1 MYDIS
6 RQNMRKNIQLALIF
20 PNLFAIEEA
29 RIIDIAAM
37 ILVTKN
43 KDPNLPSPRWN
54 LSLKNH
60 VTQELMN
67 CQ

>member
-1 MYDIS
+1 
-6 RQNMRKNIQLALIF
+6 MRRDIQLALIF

-29 RIIDIAAM
+29 RIIDMAAM

-43 KDPNLPSPRWN
+43 KDPNFPSPRLN

-60 VTQELMN
+60 VTQELLN
-67 CQ
+67 GQ

>member
-1 MYDIS
+1 MHDIS
-6 RQNMRKNIQLALIF
+6 RQNIKKNIQLALIF

-43 KDPNLPSPRWN
+43 KDPNFPSPRLN

-67 CQ
+67 C